1 MRQIDYKTYL
11 DKVYGCWIGKC
22 VAGTIGAPYEGA
34 KELFDF
40 EYDPKLIEKM
50 LPNDDLDLQVLWLSV
65 LEEKGIAFTSDDL
78 ADAFLNRCK
87 YAPGEYAFFKKNYAR
102 GIHPPL
108 SGAYNNR
115 YYIEGMGCPIRSE
128 VWACIAPGNPQLAA
142 ELAAKDGVLDH
153 AGNSVY
159 AEQFLA
165 ALEAAAFFESDIGKL
180 VEIGLSVIPEDSKIA
195 GLIRDVRDWCQL
207 VGDDSGATVG
217 ACLVP
222 PVTVDQAAQGT
233 PLQSPVTVDQAAQGT
248 PLQSPA
254 VSEDTGAPDWR
265 YVRSQI
271 LRKYGHPDC
280 TNMYQNMGITLLALF
295 LGRDFLDTTMMALN
309 CGFDTDCT
317 CATAGSVLGIIQG
330 AEYLST
336 THEFPEQ
343 RFKLGVDAPR
353 RSDRVLDLA
362 EDTCLMGLHFA
373 EYLNRDVA
381 IIDAPKPPQIERP
394 EYETVKVSIDYQ
406 GVPAMGIGETRKIK
420 ILFDNERVSPVGIAV
435 SLTVPDGWD
444 VSPTSADLL
453 LDPGVNSWEIEVTV
467 PADIPVLDERNMFEL
482 GFDSS
487 AERPETPPQP
497 SPQRRGNRTLCPLSV
512 AGRAG
517 EGFPAR
523 YPFGIVGAS
532 VWEVFGPFWQNIG
545 LISEGTKDEMADVGR
560 IYHLNTRVDPDREYM
575 TLDEIL
581 GPKIT
586 GDAAK
591 EGQVVCFG
599 EDLMSM
605 SDAVGFQGPCAV
617 YMVRRMISPEDRTL
631 GVLVG
636 HTDAYKLWIN
646 GELISRRDDVDW
658 WTAEN
663 AHIHGVKIN
672 KGENMIVL
680 QMIRRSSEAK
690 LSILFVKRGS
700 CSEHYYDFASVNPR
714 LRE

>member
-1 MRQIDYKTYL
+1 MRHIDYKTYL

-40 EYDPKLIEKM
+40 KYDPKLIEKM
-50 LPNDDLDLQVLWLSV
+50 LPNDDLDLQVLWLAV

-128 VWACIAPGNPQLAA
+128 IWACIAPGNPQLAA

-180 VEIGLSVIPEDSKIA
+180 VEIGLSVIPADSKVA
-195 GLIRDVRDWCQL
+195 GLIRDVRDWCQA
-207 VGDDSGATVG
+207 S
-217 ACLVP
+217 
-222 PVTVDQAAQGT
+222 Q
-233 PLQSPVTVDQAAQGT
+233 
-248 PLQSPA
+248 
-254 VSEDTGAPDWR
+254 DWR
-265 YVRSQI
+265 YVRSRI

-280 TNMYQNMGITLLALF
+280 TNSYQNMGITLLALF
-295 LGRDFLDTTMMALN
+295 MGRDFLDTTMMALN

-330 AEYLST
+330 AEYLSR
-336 THEFPEQ
+336 THDFPEQ

-362 EDTCLMGLHFA
+362 EDTCLMGLYIA
-373 EYLNRDVA
+373 EHLNREVD
-381 IIDAPKPPQIERP
+381 ITDAPKPPVIELP
-394 EYETVKVSIDYQ
+394 DHQPVKISVDYQ
-406 GVPAMGIGETRKIK
+406 GIPAMGVGDTRKIS
-420 ILFDNERVSPVGIAV
+420 ILVDNTTDKHLTAGA
-435 SLTVPDGWD
+435 SLCIPHGWQ
-444 VSPTSADLL
+444 VTLMSVNLALE
-453 LDPGVNSWEIEVTV
+453 PGVTTWEVEVTV
-467 PADIPVLDERNMFEL
+467 PADIPVLNERNLFRVQL
-482 GFDSS
+482 SS
-487 AERPETPPQP
+487 GTEYT
-497 SPQRRGNRTLCPLSV
+497 
-512 AGRAG
+512 
-517 EGFPAR
+517 
-523 YPFGIVGAS
+523 FGIVGAS
-532 VWEVFGPFWQNIG
+532 VWEVFGPFWQNIVDMPKLECQESYRSHIPG
-545 LISEGTKDEMADVGR
+545 NSKDEQADYGR
-560 IYHLNTRVDPDREYM
+560 TYHLNTRVDPDRDYM
-575 TLDEIL
+575 TLGELL

-591 EGQVVCFG
+591 EGQVVCLY

-605 SDAVGFQGPCAV
+605 NEAVGFQGPCAV

-646 GELISRRDDVDW
+646 GELISRRDNVDW

-672 KGENMIVL
+672 EGENTIVVE
-680 QMIRRSSEAK
+680 MIRRSAEAK
-690 LSILFVKRGS
+690 LSILFVKSGS
-700 CSEHYYDFASVNPR
+700 CSEHYYDFASVNP
-714 LRE
+714 LECGGSTSL